1 MRLPILPGLAALSIA
16 LMASG
21 CTTVGGSGKAFL
33 PETTSYAYLPNAT
46 QTQLLLRGIP
56 KPSRQ
61 VAVAVYSFTD
71 QTGQFKPSAT
81 GQTLSNRNGNERG
94 ARPSPTW
101 WSGSWPPTRRL
112 PLRRHRG

>member
-71 QTGQFKPSAT
+71 QTGQFKPSAN
-81 GQTLSNRNGNERG
+81 GQTLPRAVTQGERVCWSRRC
-94 ARPSPTW
+94 RPW
-101 WSGSWPPTRRL
+101 AIASGSPSSSART
-112 PLRRHRG
+112 

>member
-81 GQTLSNRNGNERG
+81 GQTLSRAVSQGGASVLVKALQDVGDRSWFTIVERE
-94 ARPSPTW
+94 T
-101 WSGSWPPTRRL
+101 
-112 PLRRHRG
+112 